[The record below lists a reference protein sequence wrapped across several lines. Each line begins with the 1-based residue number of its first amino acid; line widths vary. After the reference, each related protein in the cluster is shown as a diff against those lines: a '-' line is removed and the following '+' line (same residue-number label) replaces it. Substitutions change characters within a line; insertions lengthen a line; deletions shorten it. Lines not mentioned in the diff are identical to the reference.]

1 MVIKFGGLP
10 KLTPNYELNVEE
22 AHQIFAGLGIF
33 CLIPLKANKKKVPQN
48 GYGQLLMDLI
58 IRQNQDIPA
67 SGLKLWQL
75 WNPLPC

>member
-1 MVIKFGGLP
+1 MLRRHIKFCRPWDILFNTSKKP
-10 KLTPNYELNVEE
+10 T
-22 AHQIFAGLGIF
+22 
-33 CLIPLKANKKKVPQN
+33 KKVPQN

-67 SGLKLWQL
+67 SGVKLWQL

>member
-1 MVIKFGGLP
+1 MLRRHIKFCRSWDILFNTS
-10 KLTPNYELNVEE
+10 KS
-22 AHQIFAGLGIF
+22 QQ
-33 CLIPLKANKKKVPQN
+33 KKVPQN

-75 WNPLPC
+75 WNPLPYVKLNPNKE